1 MENMVINPA
10 GFWGCPLKFQTNQL
24 NVINHPIHQA
34 MTGGHLSFSQSQVP
48 SRKKPV
54 ILQFGRYIHL

>member
-10 GFWGCPLKFQTNQL
+10 DFGVVPKISDQQL

-54 ILQFGRYIHL
+54 ILQFGR